1 MLGFTGESSVQA
13 ATFDWRSKAA
23 AAAFVGA
30 SSAKPKSGI
39 ARCALDQASRFADL
53 SLSKS
58 SSSRHQRDG
67 SLSKQEA
74 PKHTG
79 AVSATGAV
87 FAMSKSA

>member
-13 ATFDWRSKAA
+13 ASFDWRREAA

-30 SSAKPKSGI
+30 SSAKPKSVI

-58 SSSRHQRDG
+58 SSSQTPQDSQPFFPDERGH
-67 SLSKQEA
+67 
-74 PKHTG
+74 P
-79 AVSATGAV
+79 
-87 FAMSKSA
+87 